1 MAKRVDSSK
10 VAQAQMDFEM
20 TLYPGAVKSGMAEAG
35 ATKRDMW
42 QLDPNVLELIPNFNV
57 RTKDDEYYAHIRNIA
72 NSILAEG
79 FYQHRPLA
87 GYVARVGDRQVVY
100 IYDGHCR
107 LEGALL
113 AIKEGAAIERV
124 PVVVSQAGL
133 SELDLTIA
141 LVKANNGKPLLPYEL
156 GLVFK
161 RMVKFGLTEEEVAT
175 RLGFSEQ
182 YVKNLLLLMSA
193 PEEFRKMVRE
203 GVVAASN
210 AVEMLVKY
218 GDKALDKLL
227 DAQRRAN
234 EAGKDRV
241 TGKHL
246 SPDIAFKK
254 AVKKHA
260 ENLYSV
266 VESVK
271 NDDSYSKLS
280 PELRGKLEEIL
291 SSLAEGQTT
300 E

>member
-1 MAKRVDSSK
+1 M
-10 VAQAQMDFEM
+10 
-20 TLYPGAVKSGMAEAG
+20 
-35 ATKRDMW
+35 
-42 QLDPNVLELIPNFNV
+42 
-57 RTKDDEYYAHIRNIA
+57 
-72 NSILAEG
+72 AEG